1 MLKYFKLL
9 VILLFTTPVYADGL
23 IVPPP
28 KVVLDA
34 AWTPTD
40 ASGAGLS
47 LTVNAARYSQVGKM
61 VTATFRVVY
70 PTNSDGNVVR
80 IGSLPVAVSS
90 NLTANSYIVGSCY
103 ASFASNTNVN
113 LIATALSGAT
123 QFTVGNN
130 SNVQVFNSAMSGLP
144 FICTLNYISQ

>member
-28 KVVLDA
+28 KVVLDQ

-40 ASGAGLS
+40 ASGAGLTF
-47 LTVNAARYSQVGKM
+47 TVTAARYSQVGKM
-61 VTATFRVVY
+61 VTAMFRLTY
-70 PTNSDGNVVR
+70 PTTADGSAVR
-80 IGSLPVAVSS
+80 IGNLPVAISS
-90 NLTANSYIVGSCY
+90 SLTGNAYMIGNCY

-113 LIATALSGAT
+113 LIATAVAGAT
-123 QFTVGNN
+123 QLVVSNN
-130 SNVQVFNSAMSGLP
+130 ANANILNSSMSGLA
-144 FICTLNYISQ
+144 FLCTLNYIGQ